1 MKNFMVANVQK
12 KGRFSPGMTVNALI
26 AQIENSLELGWRAKD
41 IMVLSNFDFYYRG
54 VKTYQIDLNEFC
66 LTGSKMFGLK
76 WLFDRKQIDDV
87 IWSHDLD
94 AWQNVWFDQPEMK
107 DVAAGQYSRP
117 KFNGGSI
124 FWTPQCRDIVNEI
137 VKIISKH
144 EYKKEEPTINKVF
157 KSKKF
162 KDRVTTLDYSY
173 NVGCSGFLERF
184 ILGEKPIKVA
194 HFHPHRGLAW
204 ETFALDK
211 HGIDEIPMTDRLIKL
226 LLKYYP
232 GRPKKLSAKSEK
244 YKGQFKEK
252 IENLRKKSK
261 K

>member
-1 MKNFMVANVQK
+1 MVANMQK
-12 KGRFSPGMTVNALI
+12 KGRFSPGMTINALI
-26 AQIENSLELGWRAKD
+26 AQIENSLDVGWRSKD
-41 IMVLSNFDFYYRG
+41 IIVLSNFDFYYRG
-54 VKTYQIDLNEFC
+54 VKTYDVRLNEFC

-76 WLFDRKQIDDV
+76 WLFDKNQVDDV

-94 AWQNVWFDQPEMK
+94 AWQNVWFDCPDIK

-124 FWTPQCRDIVNEI
+124 FWTPKCGDIVNEI
-137 VKIISKH
+137 VKIISKN

-194 HFHPHRGLAW
+194 HFHPHRSLAW

-211 HGIDEIPMTDRLIKL
+211 HGIDEIPMSDRLINL
-226 LLKYYP
+226 LEKYYP
-232 GRPKKLSAKSEK
+232 NRPKELSAKSEK
-244 YKGQFKEK
+244 FKGQFKEK
-252 IENLRKKSK
+252 IENLKKKSGQ
-261 K
+261 